1 MFRTKAYTW
10 IGLAAVVVAAS
21 SAFAAPAW
29 FVRTWQSDAGLP
41 DNTVIGIEQTPDGF
55 LWVATQT
62 GVVRFDGLQ
71 FQELPIQVP
80 GMMAGTVHAICADR
94 RGRVWVAK
102 ERGTVLCVDQGKI
115 TVVLPPDNAKSD
127 RRVRLLLEDG
137 EGSIWGTFATGEVF
151 RLKDGR
157 VRFFT
162 AEDGL
167 PQKGSIELTVD
178 QKGELWFL
186 RSPDVGVFR
195 DGKFSTLSK
204 APFGRLCAARGGGVW
219 ICTETTILKY
229 TEAEGLSETCKLKTG
244 TADAGPIV
252 LFEDHAGRLWV
263 GTRLAGL
270 FCHEGTNI
278 FKVDTAQQT
287 ILCIN
292 EDRQGNLW
300 VGTRGGGLKQL
311 KPRVAELLTTST
323 SPPFDGVQSICKDT
337 NGVLWAVTW
346 YKGTVLRN
354 VDGDWIPLS
363 ASDGWTIDYAKCVA
377 ADPLGGVW
385 IGTSYSGLYHWK
397 EGEVTHRF
405 CSTNGLAGNFVTALR
420 TTPSGAVWMGGLHIE
435 VGKTFLQ
442 CLEAGQLRSFKL
454 PSGCGVVSAIEV
466 DSSGDCWAATA
477 KGMLLRV
484 SGSVVTDE
492 TQKVLPRESYAIRS
506 LLATPDNSLWI
517 GFSGTGLGRLKKGR
531 FDQFRMEHGLNDN
544 YISQILSDGRGRLW
558 LAGNRGI
565 FSVREKDLN
574 ELAAGQLSHVQSV
587 VYKQKVGLPGLQ
599 ASYDAWPGA
608 LRDAEGRLFFA
619 MQSGVATLYA
629 ADIPAEAEPPSVI
642 IDRVLVDHKVVALYG
657 SGKALSASNNPSCV
671 ELGAPNAHLHL
682 PPGRRQ
688 IEFFFTTP
696 CFTMPES
703 IRFKYQLKGMDKEWI
718 EASGRRSAFYSQLT
732 PGNYQFQVSAC
743 NRDGVWNQKG
753 ASLALTVA
761 PFWWETAWFRI
772 VGPLMVFGLIGGFVL
787 LWFRRR
793 YHFQIERLELLRSME
808 KERGRIAADLHDEI
822 GANLTHISILST
834 LAAKPGTELSTSRQ
848 HNAEVTSVARQT
860 ILAFDEILW
869 SVNPK
874 NDTLKSLSHFICRRT
889 EEILA
894 PAKVHYHFSLDEALP
909 DSPVSPQRRHGLL
922 LAVKEALHNILKH
935 AGATRVE
942 VKCVIEQG
950 LFVVIVSDNG
960 CGFDPAA
967 LPVSVK
973 GRNGH
978 GLANMRRRLEDL
990 GGECRIERQP
1000 EGGTRIIFRLPME

>member
-1 MFRTKAYTW
+1 MGIA
-10 IGLAAVVVAAS
+10 
-21 SAFAAPAW
+21 
-29 FVRTWQSDAGLP
+29 QS
-41 DNTVIGIEQTPDGF
+41 PDGF

-80 GMMAGTVHAICADR
+80 GMMAGTVHALCADR

-115 TVVLPPDNAKSD
+115 TVVLPADNTKSD
-127 RRVRLLLEDG
+127 RRVRMLLEDG
-137 EGSIWGTFATGEVF
+137 EGSIWGSFVTGEVF
-151 RLKDGR
+151 RLKDGE

-162 AEDGL
+162 AADGL
-167 PQKGSIELTVD
+167 PAPGAVEFTVD
-178 QKGELWFL
+178 EKGQLWFL
-186 RSPDVGVFR
+186 GPHEVGVFR
-195 DGKFSTLSK
+195 AGKFSTLSK
-204 APFGRLCAARGGGVW
+204 TTFGRICAARGGGVW
-219 ICTETTILKY
+219 ICTNKAIIKY
-229 TEAEGLSETCKLKTG
+229 TEGEGVTRTCELKTG
-244 TADAGPIV
+244 KSDAGPTV

-270 FCHEGTNI
+270 FCHDGTSTLN
-278 FKVDTAQQT
+278 VDISQQT
-287 ILCIN
+287 ILCIS

-323 SPPFDGVQSICKDT
+323 SAPYEGVQSICKDT
-337 NGVLWAVTW
+337 EGGLWAVTW
-346 YKGTVLRN
+346 HKGRVLRS
-354 VDGDWIPLS
+354 VDQAWIPLS
-363 ASDGWTIDYAKCVA
+363 VGDGWTVDYTKCLES
-377 ADPLGGVW
+377 DPLGGIW
-385 IGTSYSGLYHWK
+385 IGTSYAGLYHWQD
-397 EGEVTHRF
+397 GGVTRRY

-420 TTPSGAVWMGGLHIE
+420 STPSGALWIGGWHIE

-442 CLEAGQLRSFKL
+442 CLEAGQLRSFTL
-454 PSGCGVVSAIEV
+454 PSGCGAVSAIEV

-477 KGMLLRV
+477 KGMLVRV
-484 SGSVVTDE
+484 SGAVVTDE
-492 TQKVLPRESYAIRS
+492 TRKVVPRESYSIRS
-506 LLATPDNSLWI
+506 LLATPDGSLWI
-517 GFSGTGLGRLKKGR
+517 GFSGTGLGRLKKGH
-531 FDQFRMEHGLNDN
+531 FDQFRMEHGLHDN

-574 ELAAGQLSHVQSV
+574 ELATGQLSHVQSV
-587 VYKQKVGLPGLQ
+587 VYKQKEGLPGLQ

-608 LRDAEGRLFFA
+608 LRDAEGRLLFA
-619 MQSGVATLYA
+619 MQSGVATLYT
-629 ADIPAEAEPPSVI
+629 ADIPAEPEPPSVI
-642 IDRVLVDHKVVALYG
+642 IDRVLVDNKVVALYG
-657 SGKALSASNNPSCV
+657 AGKALSDFDDVDCV
-671 ELGAPNAHLHL
+671 ELGVADAHLRLL
-682 PPGRRQ
+682 PGQRQ
-688 IEFFFTTP
+688 VEFVFTSP

-703 IRFKYQLKGMDKEWI
+703 VRFKYQLQGVDKAWM
-718 EASGRRSAFYSQLT
+718 EASGRRSVLYSQLA
-732 PGNYQFQVSAC
+732 PGHYRFQVIAC

-761 PFWWETAWFRI
+761 PFWWETMGFRI
-772 VGPLMVFGLIGGFVL
+772 VGPLMVFGLVGGFVL

-793 YHFQIERLELLRSME
+793 YQFQIERLELMRSME
-808 KERGRIAADLHDEI
+808 KERDRIAADLHDEI

-860 ILAFDEILW
+860 IQAFDEILW

-894 PAKVHYHFSLDEALP
+894 PAKIMHHFSLDEALP

-942 VKCVIEQG
+942 VTCTLEKGQ
-950 LFVVIVSDNG
+950 FVVIVSDNG
-960 CGFDPAA
+960 YGFDPSA
-967 LPVSVK
+967 LPVHVK
-973 GRNGH
+973 GRKGQ
-978 GLANMRRRLEDL
+978 GLENMRQRLKAL

-1000 EGGTRIIFRLPME
+1000 EGGTRIIFCLPME